1 MSKRRYI
8 ALAAMLVIVIAA
20 TAASA
25 EGLAVRLVKG
35 DAAPLTVE
43 LEKLE
48 KVEGVAYYRN
58 SKGVVSGPFKIKG
71 VKLADLLKL
80 AGGMTAEE
88 KLIFTA
94 SDGYVTELSFAQAN
108 GELAASRPDGA
119 AFEGKPALVPVIIT
133 WSEPDMAKDLPRLA
147 FIADVEGGL
156 MTESK
161 YWARNL
167 VEIRIAPAD
176 RK

>member
-1 MSKRRYI
+1 MKRRYI
-8 ALAAMLVIVIAA
+8 ALAAMLVIAL
-20 TAASA
+20 AASAVMA
-25 EGLAVRLVKG
+25 EGLAVKLVKG
-35 DAAPLTVE
+35 DAAPITVE

-48 KVEGVAYYRN
+48 KVEGVAYYKN

-94 SDGYVTELSFAQAN
+94 SDGYVTELSYAQAY
-108 GELAASRPDGA
+108 GELTATRPDGA
-119 AFEGKPALVPVIIT
+119 AVEGKPALVPVVIT
-133 WSEPDMAKDLPRLA
+133 WSEPDMTKDLPRLA
-147 FIADVEGGL
+147 FIANVEGGL

-176 RK
+176 KK

>member
-1 MSKRRYI
+1 MKRRYVAI
-8 ALAAMLVIVIAA
+8 AAMLVIAL
-20 TAASA
+20 AASAAMA
-25 EGLAVRLVKG
+25 EGLAVKLVKG
-35 DAAPLTVE
+35 EAAPITVE

-48 KVEGVAYYRN
+48 QVEGVAYYKN

-108 GELAASRPDGA
+108 GELAVTRPDGA
-119 AFEGKPALVPVIIT
+119 AVEGKPALVPVVIT
-133 WSEPDMAKDLPRLA
+133 WSKPEMTKDLPRLA
-147 FIADVEGGL
+147 FIANVEGGL

-176 RK
+176 KK